1 MSKFYTNNSS
11 NETPQKLSI
20 TRIAIKK
27 KKKKKAIDNQWL
39 EVIVKCRNP
48 TLHSS
53 AILDLGFV
61 GGLLYRI

>member
-11 NETPQKLSI
+11 NETPQTLSS
-20 TRIAIKK
+20 TRIAI